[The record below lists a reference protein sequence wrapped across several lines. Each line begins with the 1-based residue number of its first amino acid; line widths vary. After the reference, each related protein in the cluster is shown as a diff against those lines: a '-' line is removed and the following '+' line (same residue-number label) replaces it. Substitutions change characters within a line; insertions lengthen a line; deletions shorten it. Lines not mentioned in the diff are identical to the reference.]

1 MKQNPVSFQLKLN
14 PEDFLPATEEEK
26 QSQIIMRESVSFW
39 KDGMRRLV
47 RNKVAM
53 VSLVVIIV
61 VMIFSFIV
69 PGFYP
74 YSYKEQAKGAN
85 NLAPMEYSEE
95 EQARIDAGEKVFP
108 HIFGT
113 DNLGRDYAIR
123 VMMGSRI
130 SLLVGLIATG
140 IIFIIGS
147 AYGSIAAFFGGKV
160 DLIMMRIVDILS
172 GIPSLIYLILIMMF
186 LGNTMSSILL
196 AMCLT
201 FWITTA
207 RMVRGQILQIKEQ
220 DYVQAAKALG
230 ADTGRIIMKHL
241 LPNTLGIIMVD
252 ITMSVPGFIFSEAFL
267 SYIGLGV
274 KPPETSWG
282 ALASAGQQQLM
293 FYPYQLFF
301 PCLLIVLTI
310 LSFHLIGDGLSDAL
324 DPKLRQ

>member
-1 MKQNPVSFQLKLN
+1 MEENVKMNM
-14 PEDFLPATEEEK
+14 EDFSLTDDLFVRVGTEGLSGEEIGRK
-26 QSQIIMRESVSFW
+26 SLTYWADVWRRFRSNKLALLGMFLLIGVVVLLFTGPLISGKDYQFIDASLKNISPCAEHWFGTDDMGRDLFTRVCVGGRISIYIGLCCTLVMFVIGALLGALAGLKGGLVDDVIMRICEFI
-39 KDGMRRLV
+39 GNLPY
-47 RNKVAM
+47 
-53 VSLVVIIV
+53 LIIV
-61 VMIFSFIV
+61 V
-69 PGFYP
+69 
-74 YSYKEQAKGAN
+74 
-85 NLAPMEYSEE
+85 
-95 EQARIDAGEKVFP
+95 
-108 HIFGT
+108 
-113 DNLGRDYAIR
+113 
-123 VMMGSRI
+123 
-130 SLLVGLIATG
+130 
-140 IIFIIGS
+140 
-147 AYGSIAAFFGGKV
+147 
-160 DLIMMRIVDILS
+160 ILS
-172 GIPSLIYLILIMMF
+172 MVMGRSLFSLVF
-186 LGNTMSSILL
+186 AMS
-196 AMCLT
+196 LT
-201 FWITTA
+201 AWVGTA

-282 ALASAGQQQLM
+282 ALARAGQQQLM